1 MSLSPTDAKLFR
13 ERLAELRKTKGLTQ
27 AQLSEKL
34 GNAPNYIMRVETG
47 RIDTPPL
54 DTITE
59 IAKHLAVSIS
69 DLFFFQG
76 KGDSPEELRARI
88 QKLVETNDVKKLRKY
103 YRLLLVAT
111 EE

>member
-1 MSLSPTDAKLFR
+1 MSLSSTDAKLFR
-13 ERLAELRKTKGLTQ
+13 ERLAELRKAKGFTQ
-27 AQLSEKL
+27 AKLSEKL

-54 DTITE
+54 DTIAE
-59 IAKHLAVSIS
+59 IAKHLAVSVS

-76 KGDSPEELRARI
+76 KEDAQGELRARI
-88 QKLVETNDVKKLRKY
+88 QKLIDTDDVKKLRKY
-103 YRLLLVAT
+103 YRLLLVSG

>member
-13 ERLAELRKTKGLTQ
+13 ERLAFLRKERGLKQ
-27 AQLSEKL
+27 EQLSAKL
-34 GNAPNYIMRVETG
+34 GKASNYIMRVETG
-47 RIDTPPL
+47 RIKTPPL
-54 DTITE
+54 DTVVE
-59 IAKHLAVSIS
+59 IGRHLDLSIS

-76 KGDSPEELRARI
+76 NDGLPEELRAKIIR
-88 QKLVETNDVKKLRKY
+88 LVETSDVKKLRKY